1 MLRNMYEL
9 MESEENAIVRAVL
22 GHFFFVYIHPYMDGN
37 GRTARLIMNTMLV
50 TSGHPWRII
59 TVEERQSYMAALEK
73 ASIHGDITDFAQIIC
88 S

>member
-1 MLRNMYEL
+1 MPALAEL
-9 MESEENAIVRAVL
+9 MESEEDAIVRAVL

-37 GRTARLIMNTMLV
+37 GRTARFIMNTMLV

-59 TVEERQSYMAALEK
+59 TVEERLSYMAALEK